1 MNGSVLRDLASHS
14 SSSSGGTFRG
24 PERQAYSQG
33 HLRVGQVRMNF
44 SLSQEFW
51 DRIFSLSDSVYYVR
65 QMMNDP
71 KEITTMNET
80 FTTQINQSLESMFAG
95 MQERMSVEDMQRV
108 HGIVI

>member
-1 MNGSVLRDLASHS
+1 MRLALPEFYKTDLELHDVILAI
-14 SSSSGGTFRG
+14 
-24 PERQAYSQG
+24 ADD
-33 HLRVGQVRMNF
+33 F